1 MFIPFHSFTKPNL
14 AFSRNTTAFVGI
26 FLRFIESVFE
36 RILFISYTVIYNKI
50 LAMTIFKGKMIVP
63 IWVIIRSV
71 ISSLGIH
78 R

>member
-1 MFIPFHSFTKPNL
+1 M
-14 AFSRNTTAFVGI
+14 NTTAFVGI
-26 FLRFIESVFE
+26 FLRFVESVFE
-36 RILFISYTVIYNKI
+36 TIFFISYTSIYNKL

-63 IWVIIRSV
+63 IQMIIRSV